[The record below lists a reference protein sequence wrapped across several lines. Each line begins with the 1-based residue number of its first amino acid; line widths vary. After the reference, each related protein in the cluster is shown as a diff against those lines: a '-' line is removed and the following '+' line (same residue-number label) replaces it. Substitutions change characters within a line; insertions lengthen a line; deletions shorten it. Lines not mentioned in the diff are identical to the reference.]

1 MSRNRIASALLAL
14 PLFFPTGSLS
24 AQDEPAYEFQPLSTV
39 EAALEVMDLGE
50 LIGAASERVDKIEE
64 AQAEIA
70 EIEEN
75 LDVTPA
81 AEQEALNETI
91 AILGVKIEKHRQ
103 RLELALDRIDATEPP
118 ADEATAASVAEW
130 RTMEQG
136 MRPSPPVADPSFLI
150 TKGQEWAVTSKEWVL
165 GALPGFLGNLVLF
178 LAILWAFKIAGGL
191 VNKIVRKALNA
202 SKLNISELLKTFA
215 CGLAQKAVMAI
226 GLMIALSTAY
236 GVDLGPLLAGI
247 GVVGFVLGFA
257 LQETLSN
264 FAAGLM
270 ILLYRPYDINDVI
283 SAGGVTG
290 KVSAMSLVS
299 TTLLTPDNQ
308 DLIVPNGSIWGG
320 VITNITANATRRV
333 DLVIGVGYDDDLDR
347 SAEVLMEVISAHELT
362 LSDPAP
368 VVEVNNLGE
377 SSVDFVVRPW
387 CKTSDYWTVYWDL
400 TKSIKQRLDA
410 EGISIPYPQRDLHL
424 VSGGP
429 VLDPQP
435 GAKAGAKETSAV

>member
-1 MSRNRIASALLAL
+1 MSRIRIASALLAL

>member
-1 MSRNRIASALLAL
+1 MARA
-14 PLFFPTGSLS
+14 G
-24 AQDEPAYEFQPLSTV
+24 
-39 EAALEVMDLGE
+39 
-50 LIGAASERVDKIEE
+50 
-64 AQAEIA
+64 
-70 EIEEN
+70 
-75 LDVTPA
+75 
-81 AEQEALNETI
+81 
-91 AILGVKIEKHRQ
+91 
-103 RLELALDRIDATEPP
+103 
-118 ADEATAASVAEW
+118 
-130 RTMEQG
+130 
-136 MRPSPPVADPSFLI
+136 RPSPPVADPSFLI
-150 TKGQEWAVTSKEWVL
+150 TKGQEWAVTSKDWVL

-215 CGLAQKAVMAI
+215 CGLAQKAVMAV